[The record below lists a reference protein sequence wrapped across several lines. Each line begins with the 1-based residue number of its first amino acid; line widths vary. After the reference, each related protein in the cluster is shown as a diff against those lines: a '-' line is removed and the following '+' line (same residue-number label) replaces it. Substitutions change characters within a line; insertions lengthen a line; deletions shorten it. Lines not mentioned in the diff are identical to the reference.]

1 MARTQV
7 PVTVLTPNASIADV
21 AGTAIDA
28 TNSHYIDVSA
38 YAAEQLIIR
47 VKNTTGS
54 TKTATVKAGANPP
67 ADAAGEGTIVVSLT
81 DGSSTPTQAFV
92 GPLTSAR
99 FIQSGSQIFIDIAAG
114 MTGTI
119 TAFIVPRTA

>member
-7 PVTVLTPNASIADV
+7 PVTVLTANTVVADV
-21 AGTAIDA
+21 AGTAVDP
-28 TNSHYIDVSA
+28 TNGHYIDVSA

-47 VKNTTGS
+47 VKNTTAS
-54 TKTATVKAGANPP
+54 TKTATVKAGVNPP
-67 ADAAGEGTIVVSLT
+67 ADAAGEGTVVVSLT
-81 DGSSTPTQAFV
+81 DGSGTPTQAFI

-99 FIQSGSQIFIDIAAG
+99 FIQAGSQVHVDIAAG
-114 MTGTI
+114 MTGNI